1 MTHRLLRPLHLAH
14 RWLGIVAGLLILM
27 WFVSGIAML
36 YVPFPKLTPEER
48 VQHLAPLR
56 PAAIRVSPA
65 EAARACPGT
74 PRGARLAMADARPVF
89 HFTGGERAC
98 SVWAD
103 TGTPRAV
110 TPADAIA
117 AARAFAPGRPVA
129 DVARVERDQWTV
141 YTSYNAH
148 RPLLRVALDDGD
160 GTALYVSSRSGE
172 VVVDTT
178 RAERFW
184 NWIGT
189 VPHWLYFTPLRGD
202 DTSLWRQLVLW
213 LPVPA
218 MLAVLAGLA
227 LGLQRLRLRRRYP
240 QGRLTPYRGW
250 KRWHHLLGLG
260 VGGLALSWLVSGWLS
275 NHPFGLLPF
284 SGLPAGAAQKLAGAP
299 FAPSPDLDLL
309 HRQLARLPDAREAE
323 WYRFGGR
330 SYLEVRT
337 PQGLHRL
344 DEQAAPA
351 GPFTLE
357 TLAAAIAAIEGQP
370 VASAELIHDADTYHY
385 GRRNRAVFPA
395 ARIRLADA
403 DETVWYLDPATGRV
417 LARVDRANRL
427 HRWVFNAL
435 HRLDFPPL
443 HTLPSL
449 REGLVTGLG
458 LLGTLLAGTG
468 CALGWRRLTARRP
481 APASRPSGRS

>member
-1 MTHRLLRPLHLAH
+1 
-14 RWLGIVAGLLILM
+14 
-27 WFVSGIAML
+27 
-36 YVPFPKLTPEER
+36 
-48 VQHLAPLR
+48 
-56 PAAIRVSPA
+56 
-65 EAARACPGT
+65 ACPGT

-178 RAERFW
+178 RAERLW

-202 DTSLWRQLVLW
+202 DTGLWRQLVLW

-351 GPFTLE
+351 EPFTLE

-385 GRRNRAVFPA
+385 DRRNRAVFPA

-403 DETVWYLDPATGRV
+403 DETAWYLDPATGRV